1 MSRLLTC
8 FLYSYSRGFPTSTLC
23 LPSPRVENFGKQGYV
38 NKVVVVV
45 VVAVERLKYNFVYV
59 SQIDLKK
66 MPLGKLTKR
75 QIESAYAVLG
85 EAQKVKKTFLK

>member
-1 MSRLLTC
+1 M
-8 FLYSYSRGFPTSTLC
+8 
-23 LPSPRVENFGKQGYV
+23 
-38 NKVVVVV
+38 NKVVVA
-45 VVAVERLKYNFVYV
+45 AVERLKYNFFYV

-85 EAQKVKKTFLK
+85 EAQKVRKNLLKMKV